1 MASEFVDT
9 EAFKITLEVVEDFIN
24 FDFPGFLEKHCAETK
39 PRIITWE
46 MNIFLKLLND
56 QSKGIVNYYLLQIK
70 EEIEENLKI
79 NKYIHIVSSKK
90 QTEYCFIKTRSDN
103 IKYKGYHFITSEVQ
117 ICKNPAMIKI
127 IFYCDEMVK
136 YTIPKKS
143 VQNEKLK
150 NLDEMRKVTYLDQ
163 MKNLIL
169 TTFNILEKSK
179 YSKYFA
185 IVINNKTISNFL
197 LIPETFFSNGLFF
210 NFYDLENVELSIILI
225 LHWIALDHSFEVFN
239 ILCKTFN
246 EITSKD
252 EFREKLIKS
261 FTSKQKALEKGKYY
275 IEKISTYL
283 KIMENMYKLPGLD
296 YFETAK
302 IKLRNLSIML

>member
-1 MASEFVDT
+1 MASVLIDT
-9 EAFKITLEVVEDFIN
+9 ETFKITLEIVEDFIN
-24 FDFPGFLEKHCAETK
+24 FDFPGFLEKEVDETK

-79 NKYIHIVSSKK
+79 SKYIHIVSSKK
-90 QTEYCFIKTRSDN
+90 QTESCFIKTRSDN
-103 IKYKGYHFITSEVQ
+103 IKYKGDHLITSEVQ

-127 IFYCDEMVK
+127 IFYCNEMVK
-136 YTIPKKS
+136 YTISKNS
-143 VQNEKLK
+143 VQDRKLK
-150 NLDEMRKVTYLDQ
+150 ELDEMRKVTYFDQ

-169 TTFNILEKSK
+169 TTFNILGKSK
-179 YSKYFA
+179 YSNYFVFD
-185 IVINNKTISNFL
+185 IDNEKISKFL
-197 LIPETFFSNGLFF
+197 LIPETFFSNHLFF
-210 NFYDLENVELSIILI
+210 NLYDLENVELSIILI
-225 LHWIALDHSFEVFN
+225 LHWIVLDHSFEVFN

-275 IEKISTYL
+275 IEKISRYL

-302 IKLRNLSIML
+302 IKLRNLSIVL